1 MGKTYTL
8 RLATADLGQVL
19 DGLRS
24 RSEAWCGTAEYLAS
38 GTAPREDFIIE
49 ECSDADEARAIAAD
63 YDRIIGEIEKQ
74 KKRQDTR
81 A

>member
-8 RLATADLGQVL
+8 RLAANDLGQII
-19 DGLRS
+19 DGLRE
-24 RSEAWCGTAEYLAS
+24 RSGAWHGTAEYLTS
-38 GTAPREDFIIE
+38 GSTPRDDFIIE
-49 ECSDADEARAIAAD
+49 ECSDSYEARAIAAD

-74 KKRQDTR
+74 KKGQDTR